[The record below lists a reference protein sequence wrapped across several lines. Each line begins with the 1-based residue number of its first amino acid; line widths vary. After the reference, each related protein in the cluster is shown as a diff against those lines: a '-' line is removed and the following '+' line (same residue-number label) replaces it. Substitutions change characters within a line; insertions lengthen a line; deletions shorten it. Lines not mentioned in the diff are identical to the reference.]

1 MGSHCFLPHTSRPLP
16 HRVPSSFLLNARR
29 MHSASALRTG
39 GSDVQLQFAILR
51 RLQFFRS
58 CCRCIAIMWRI
69 TGTRINGTESV
80 SIRWAD
86 TKLFQIACFESL
98 VSMFN
103 YCLNLDRTSTNAKP
117 SMLCPRHCD
126 GSLACSLCSPSP
138 IPQIISR
145 GEASTIIVFPVDSSN
160 SFIAGFC

>member
-1 MGSHCFLPHTSRPLP
+1 
-16 HRVPSSFLLNARR
+16 
-29 MHSASALRTG
+29 
-39 GSDVQLQFAILR
+39 
-51 RLQFFRS
+51 
-58 CCRCIAIMWRI
+58 MWRI

-126 GSLACSLCSPSP
+126 GSLACSFVNG
-138 IPQIISR
+138 
-145 GEASTIIVFPVDSSN
+145 GEKSWRWAVEKCGALEWRI
-160 SFIAGFC
+160 GC